1 MEENIKEKTA
11 EQNKEDF
18 PEARKFLNNR
28 IKKISFIIIVFL
40 LGSFVVLV
48 LTRVPRA
55 IEKQKTEEAIA
66 KIHATKLTMADVM
79 GENLPPDPGEAADD
93 TIEGIDANQNG
104 IRDDVELAIFKEY
117 PHSAKIRAALLQYA
131 LALQT
136 QMTLDIVN
144 TATVTASVENN
155 ESRAQVCLWSLSSR
169 SDMNKFL
176 ADIDRYEKF
185 IKNEQ
190 IDTEARQTY
199 LANFYSNLKS
209 FGLAKEGC
217 DLEPAYLS
225 N

>member
-1 MEENIKEKTA
+1 MQEKKE

-28 IKKISFIIIVFL
+28 IKKISFIIIVVL
-40 LGSFVVLV
+40 LGSFATLV
-48 LTRVPRA
+48 LARVPNA
-55 IEKQKTEEAIA
+55 VEKQKTEEAIA

-79 GENLPPDPGEAADD
+79 GENLPPDPGEEADD

-136 QMTLDIVN
+136 QMTLDVIN

-176 ADIDRYEKF
+176 SDTDRYEKF
-185 IKNEQ
+185 IKNRQ

-199 LANFYSNLKS
+199 LANFYSNLES

-217 DLEPAYLS
+217 DLEFAYLA